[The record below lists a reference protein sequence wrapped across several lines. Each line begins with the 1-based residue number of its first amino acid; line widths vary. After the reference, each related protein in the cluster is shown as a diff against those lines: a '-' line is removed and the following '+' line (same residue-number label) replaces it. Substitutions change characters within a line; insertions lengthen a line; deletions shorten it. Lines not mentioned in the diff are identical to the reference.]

1 MVERVEENQAEKVQ
15 NWEHAFIWPAQGLT
29 HTHTWNYL
37 CTPGIIYPGHWKGK
51 ISMNLYVHL
60 LVDWSVGRLVG
71 WMVGKPG
78 PPFRKPGR
86 PLGRPEMTKPQ

>member
-29 HTHTWNYL
+29 HTR
-37 CTPGIIYPGHWKGK
+37 GIIFAHLGLSIPGHWKGK
-51 ISMNLYVHL
+51 ISMNAHVHL

-78 PPFRKPGR
+78 PPFRKP
-86 PLGRPEMTKPQ
+86 EMTKPQ

>member
-37 CTPGIIYPGHWKGK
+37 CTPGIIYP
-51 ISMNLYVHL
+51 
-60 LVDWSVGRLVG
+60 WSLEG
-71 WMVGKPG
+71 
-78 PPFRKPGR
+78 
-86 PLGRPEMTKPQ
+86 